1 MQYTI
6 DIQYAVRGK
15 QIPERKK
22 IGKWAET
29 ALAGIREEAVLT
41 IRIVEGRESASLNRK
56 WRGKNKST
64 NVLSFPAG
72 ENPLMPELLG
82 DLVLCA
88 PVILREAKQQ
98 GKPAERHWAHM
109 IIHGVLHLAGYDH
122 IKKSDAKE
130 MESIEIK
137 KLESL
142 NFPNPYE

>member
-1 MQYTI
+1 MQYII

-15 QIPERKK
+15 QIPDRKK
-22 IGKWAET
+22 IGIWAET
-29 ALAGIREEAVLT
+29 ALTGIRDEAVLT
-41 IRIVEGRESASLNRK
+41 VRIVEGRESASLNRK
-56 WRGKNKST
+56 WRGKNRST

-82 DLVLCA
+82 DIVLCA
-88 PVILREAKQQ
+88 PVIVREAKEQR
-98 GKPAERHWAHM
+98 KDTDSHWAHM
-109 IIHGVLHLAGYDH
+109 IIHGILHLAGYDH
-122 IKKSDAKE
+122 TKKSDARE

>member
-1 MQYTI
+1 MIFTI

-15 QIPERKK
+15 QIPDRKK

-29 ALAGIREEAVLT
+29 ALTGIRDEAVLT
-41 IRIVEGRESASLNRK
+41 IRIVEGRESAALNRK
-56 WRGKNKST
+56 WRGKNTST

-98 GKPAERHWAHM
+98 AKMADAHWAHM

-122 IKKSDAKE
+122 IKKKDAKE

>member
-1 MQYTI
+1 MIYTI

-15 QIPERKK
+15 QIPDRKK
-22 IGKWAET
+22 IVKWTET
-29 ALAGIREEAVLT
+29 ALAGIRDEAVLT
-41 IRIVEGRESASLNRK
+41 LRIVEGRESASLNRK
-56 WRGKNKST
+56 WRGKNTST

-98 GKPAERHWAHM
+98 GKSPDAHWAHM

-122 IKKSDAKE
+122 IKKKDAKE